1 MGIRGRCGSQHLK
14 ENVGWNG
21 EGRTRFGRDHGVD
34 VAGAGEGVGVGVAPP
49 CALLDAWVVPLAC
62 DGPVS
67 QMVHTHIF
75 R

>member
-1 MGIRGRCGSQHLK
+1 MGGQGLAL
-14 ENVGWNG
+14 E
-21 EGRTRFGRDHGVD
+21 DHGVD
-34 VAGAGEGVGVGVAPP
+34 VAGGGEGVGVGVAPP